1 MRPTSILLAAAC
13 AHGGWSCRSIT
24 PASVRR
30 ERSCV
35 VLAAPYPAA
44 EDPKFDYRKPPP
56 SKQPPP
62 SRRSVTSPRFPQDA
76 QAEAKERAEAFSD
89 PSRRINQAVRDSS
102 LPLRTE
108 LLRTR
113 LPAAHPHG
121 QSAAWAV
128 PELGSCTPRDTADGS
143 EQLETPRARSRAIER
158 PATNASAA
166 RASRL
171 QTRRFH
177 RVRPC
182 RRMLR
187 RSLCTPAQWTRST
200 RSRWW
205 SVRCYTH
212 VHAPADGCASG
223 CARTIALHT
232 MAPLTRCAA
241 RPDRWQAGRHAGGGR
256 GGRRRAATECGDRVR
271 PGPREA
277 ERRHVSLEP

>member
-44 EDPKFDYRKPPP
+44 EEPKFNYRKPPP

-128 PELGSCTPRDTADGS
+128 PELGSCTSRETADGS

-182 RRMLR
+182 RRTLR

-212 VHAPADGCASG
+212 VHAPVPQAV
-223 CARTIALHT
+223 H
-232 MAPLTRCAA
+232 APLLYILWLHLQGALLALTDGKLADMQAA
-241 RPDRWQAGRHAGGGR
+241 AEVDGGVQQLNAAIESAQAL
-256 GGRRRAATECGDRVR
+256 GRRRGDT
-271 PGPREA
+271 
-277 ERRHVSLEP
+277 